1 MKALTWQGKGKI
13 ACESV
18 PDPIIQDGHDA
29 IIKVT
34 ACAICGS
41 DLHLMG
47 GFMPTM
53 EHGDVLGHETMGEVI
68 EVGRENTKLKV
79 GDRIVVPFTICC
91 GECRQ
96 CKWGNWSCCE
106 RTNPNGK
113 MQAET
118 FGYPLAGLFGF
129 SHITGGIPGGQAEYL
144 RVPYSDVGPIKI
156 PEGLTDEQVL
166 FLSDIFPTA
175 YQAAEHCEITPDDTI
190 AIWGCGPVGVLAVK
204 SCFLLGAKRVIA
216 IDTVPER
223 LALAREAGAETI
235 DFGTQNVQDTIM
247 EMTHGLGPDAVIE
260 AVGME
265 SHGADTLAQKVSSA
279 VMAATISMERPFAL
293 NQAILACRPGGIVS
307 MPGVFAGPVGPVAL
321 GVLMNKGLTL
331 KTGQTHMIRYLEPL
345 LARIQKGEIDPSFII
360 SHRSTN
366 LEDGPALYTKFRD
379 KTDHCT
385 KVVLKPHG

>member
-1 MKALTWQGKGKI
+1 MKALTWQSRGTIK
-13 ACESV
+13 CETV
-18 PDPIIQDGHDA
+18 PDPVIEHGRDA

-53 EHGDVLGHETMGEVI
+53 ESGDILGHETMGEVI
-68 EVGRENTKLKV
+68 EVGRENTRLKV
-79 GDRIVVPFTICC
+79 GDRVVVPFTICC

-129 SHITGGIPGGQAEYL
+129 SHITGGFAGGQAEYL
-144 RVPYSDVGPIKI
+144 RVPYSDVGPIVI

-175 YQAAEHCEITPDDTI
+175 YQAAEHCEIKPGDTI
-190 AIWGCGPVGVLAVK
+190 AVWGCGPVGVLAVK
-204 SCFLLGAKRVIA
+204 SCFLLGAERVIA
-216 IDTVPER
+216 IDAVPER
-223 LALAREAGAETI
+223 LALARQVGAETI
-235 DFGTQNVQDTIM
+235 DFRTQSVQDTIM
-247 EMTHGLGPDAVIE
+247 DITHGLGPDAVIE

-265 SHGADTLAQKVSSA
+265 AHGADTLAQKVSSA
-279 VMAATISMERPFAL
+279 IMAATVSMERPFAL

-331 KTGQTHMIRYLEPL
+331 RTGQTHMVRYLKPL
-345 LARIQKGEIDPSFII
+345 LERIQKGEIDPSFII
-360 SHRSTN
+360 SHRSNN
-366 LEDGPALYTKFRD
+366 LEDGPALYETFRD
-379 KTDHCT
+379 KKDHCT
-385 KVVLKPHG
+385 KVVFKPHG